1 MKRNLWT
8 MIMVTVLAGVVAVPM
23 MAHPRQQGPGQGQ
36 GRGMGRGMGMGPDGP
51 GGRGPGG
58 PMAVLRGIEL
68 TDAQREQIRGIME
81 AEREN
86 APAGRVRDLDRQ
98 LTVALL
104 ADAPDTAKLD
114 ELKAAIVAGTAEELA
129 HRIAVQSKIVQVLT
143 AEQRAQARE
152 NAGKAGPPQGR
163 GR

>member
-23 MAHPRQQGPGQGQ
+23 MAHPRQQGPGQGA
-36 GRGMGRGMGMGPDGP
+36 GMGRGMGMGPGGP
-51 GGRGPGG
+51 GGRGGPGG
-58 PMAVLRGIEL
+58 PMAILRGIEL

-81 AEREN
+81 AERAN
-86 APAGRVRDLDRQ
+86 APADRVRDLDRQ
-98 LTVALL
+98 LSVALL
-104 ADAPDTAKLD
+104 ADTPDTAKLD
-114 ELKAAIVAGTAEELA
+114 ELKAAIVAGTAEELS
-129 HRIAVQSKIVQVLT
+129 HRIAVQSKIVQILT
-143 AEQRAQARE
+143 PEQRAQARE